1 MGQWV
6 VGAQATSAVNHARGI
21 PWNDSI
27 ITAFLGLLVV
37 QVPPTTATMG
47 QWVVGAQATSAVN
60 HARGIP

>member
-27 ITAFLGLLVV
+27 ITAFLGPLVV
-37 QVPPTTATMG
+37 QVPPTSD
-47 QWVVGAQATSAVN
+47 TSGVFV
-60 HARGIP
+60 